1 MTDTLD
7 YSKNYTGAPLNV
19 KTNELEA
26 VTVKGDIQADAGSIG
41 TTEIANDAIT
51 SAKIAADAVGSS
63 EIAADA
69 VGSSEIAANAVG
81 ASEIADDA
89 VNKAKLNTE
98 EVTVTVQAT
107 ATSGTGTVT
116 ADSQILGYYPAG
128 NQDQFVESIVI
139 FDTTLVITL
148 AAAATADNIFKVVL
162 LKA

>member
-7 YSKNYTGAPLNV
+7 YSKNFTGAPLNV

-63 EIAADA
+63 EIAA
-69 VGSSEIAANAVG
+69 NAVS

-89 VNKAKLNTE
+89 VNKGELNTE
-98 EVTVTVQAT
+98 EVTVTVLAT

-116 ADSQILGYYPAG
+116 AGSQILGYYPAG
-128 NQDQFVESIVI
+128 NQDQFVDNIAIV
-139 FDTTLVITL
+139 DTTLTITL
-148 AAAATADNIFKVVL
+148 AAEATADNIFKVVL

>member
-7 YSKNYTGAPLNV
+7 YSKNFTGAPLNV

-41 TTEIANDAIT
+41 TTELANDAVT
-51 SAKIAADAVGSS
+51 SAKIAAD
-63 EIAADA
+63 
-69 VGSSEIAANAVG
+69 AVG

-89 VNKAKLNTE
+89 VNKGELNTE
-98 EVTVTVQAT
+98 EVTVTVLAT

-116 ADSQILGYYPAG
+116 AGSQIIGYYPAG
-128 NQDQFVESIVI
+128 NQDQFVDNIAIV
-139 FDTTLVITL
+139 DTTLTITL